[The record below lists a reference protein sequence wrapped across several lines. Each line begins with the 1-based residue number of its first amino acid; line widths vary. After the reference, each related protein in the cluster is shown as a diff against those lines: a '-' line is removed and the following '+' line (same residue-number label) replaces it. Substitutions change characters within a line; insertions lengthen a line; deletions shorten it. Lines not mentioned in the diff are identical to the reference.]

1 MQEVQTILPNGTIVQ
16 ERYVVEDLL
25 GKGGFG
31 AVYLVKDMRVK
42 GNLFA
47 LKEVIDPN
55 KQDRQRFIFEGDVL
69 KRLDHK
75 ALPRVYRA
83 FESDKQG
90 RAYILMDYIEGP
102 NLEVLR
108 QRQPAK
114 RFSLSQVLAIMDPI
128 MEAVSYLH
136 HQRPPIIHRDIKPA
150 NIIALEASN
159 EAVLVDFGIAKEYD
173 PESTTTAIRRCSP
186 GYGAPEQY
194 GTGTNSRTDIYGL
207 AATVYSLLTGVV
219 PIDALYRLT
228 QIGSKGSDPLEP
240 VTQIVPEIP
249 ASVSD
254 AIHKAMAID
263 VNARYATV
271 EEFRQTL
278 LNGLAEQKR
287 VAASAL
293 PAQSLA
299 AVGAATAVEDITTKV
314 VPAHAQAQPSRS
326 RNRLALLLLIFVL
339 LAGVASAMGILYFT
353 THQGASA
360 NGVTPVPQPQHTVVP
375 TATATHALTPT
386 PRPTATASP
395 QSSPTSSATA
405 PPIGGT
411 FPQLAGGYS
420 GQIHNAPANVT
431 KGMTLSP
438 VHQSQ
443 GTINGQFNVAGPE
456 LIGSGPFS
464 GTVDTQGNVSF
475 TVTSSGVRPLLFTGT
490 INKDGSISGSYCS
503 LDGTNHCNHAVGG
516 FGTWRVQPV
525 PPGSGSIG
533 VSTSGRTGDRRNDVL
548 SSFSFA
554 AKPGPMLLAS
564 LHTAL
569 VEHGR
574 TV

>member
-1 MQEVQTILPNGTIVQ
+1 MILPNGTLVQ

-69 KRLDHK
+69 KRLDHS

-83 FESDKQG
+83 FENDKQG

-114 RFSLSQVLAIMDPI
+114 RFTLPQVLAIMDPI

-150 NIIALEASN
+150 NIIALEVGN

-207 AATVYSLLTGVV
+207 GATIYSLLTGVV

-228 QIGSKGSDPLEP
+228 QIGSRGNDPLEP
-240 VTQIVPEIP
+240 VNQIVPEIP
-249 ASVSD
+249 PSVSN
-254 AIHKAMAID
+254 AILKAMAID
-263 VNARYATV
+263 INARYATV
-271 EEFRQTL
+271 EEFRQAL
-278 LNGLAEQKR
+278 LSGLAEQKR
-287 VAASAL
+287 LAAIPL

-314 VPAHAQAQPSRS
+314 VPVRPQAEPRRS

-339 LAGVASAMGILYFT
+339 LAGIASAMGIWYFT
-353 THQGASA
+353 TRHTGASA
-360 NGVTPVPQPQHTVVP
+360 NGVTPVPAPQHTAIVP
-375 TATATHALTPT
+375 TATATHAPAPTAT

-395 QSSPTSSATA
+395 QSSPASSPTA

-411 FPQLAGGYS
+411 YPQLAGGYS
-420 GQIHNAPANVT
+420 GQIHNTPANVT

-443 GTINGQFNVAGPE
+443 GNINGEFNVSGPE
-456 LIGSGPFS
+456 LIGSGPFT
-464 GTVDTQGNVSF
+464 GTVDTRSNVSF
-475 TVTSSGVRPLLFTGT
+475 VVTTSGVRPLLFTGT
-490 INKDGSISGSYCS
+490 VNGDGSMSGNYCS
-503 LDGTNHCNHAVGG
+503 LDSTNHCNHAVGG
-516 FGTWRVQPV
+516 FGTWRVQPML
-525 PPGSGSIG
+525 PGSASIRAP
-533 VSTSGRTGDRRNDVL
+533 GRSGDRRNDVSSSSL
-548 SSFSFA
+548 S
-554 AKPGPMLLAS
+554 AKPTPMLGPVPPAS
-564 LHTAL
+564 CWQCA
-569 VEHGR
+569 
-574 TV
+574 